1 MHSTAS
7 LREDSVGTPGVKW
20 ICKKETIVIALKAS
34 SGVVSRASKALG
46 VTHNTLLKRI
56 RQHDDL
62 LELLD
67 ELRHEFEETMLDKA
81 ESVLVHALKQF
92 EGDLANSLKSCFYVL
107 NNKGEKR
114 GYSAKNNPNNS
125 NAGISLSDIKTIAQ
139 YVGSSK
145 KVPRAGK
152 P

>member
-1 MHSTAS
+1 M
-7 LREDSVGTPGVKW
+7 GTPGVKW
-20 ICKKETIVIALKAS
+20 VCKKETIVSVLKDAS
-34 SGVVSRASKALG
+34 GRISYASKALG

-56 RQHDDL
+56 RQHEDLVQL
-62 LELLD
+62 LED
-67 ELRHEFEETMLDKA
+67 LRHEFEESMLDKA
-81 ESVLVHALKQF
+81 ESVLVHALKQMD
-92 EGDLANSLKSCFYVL
+92 GDLANALKSCFYIL

-114 GYSAKNNPNNS
+114 GYSAKNNPNNN

-145 KVPRAGK
+145 KVPRASK